1 MDDLAAANA
10 SVESL
15 KSLTI
20 NTVYPG
26 HGEPFPMETFVQK
39 QP

>member
-1 MDDLAAANA
+1 
-10 SVESL
+10 L

-26 HGEPFPMETFVQK
+26 HGEPFPMETFLQRH
-39 QP
+39 P